1 LTCVRAKGNAVCNAC
16 RLGWEMNIFKRI
28 LTGIA
33 EEVVGVSDE
42 HHVFNFFKVSFFD
55 EKVINFC

>member
-1 LTCVRAKGNAVCNAC
+1 VCNAC

-42 HHVFNFFKVSFFD
+42 NHVFNFFKESFFD
-55 EKVINFC
+55 EKVIYFC

>member
-1 LTCVRAKGNAVCNAC
+1 
-16 RLGWEMNIFKRI
+16 MNIFKRI